1 MINHTKQYNRVES
14 TYKEVQREYEI
25 FRKKPTYNNRTIINQ
40 KIQEHREAISN
51 LKASINNIYLK

>member
-1 MINHTKQYNRVES
+1 MINHIEQYKRLEN
-14 TYKEVQREYEI
+14 TYKELEREYEI

-51 LKASINNIYLK
+51 LKTSINNIYLK